1 MAEQSI
7 ESECDDVSNV
17 TAVSS
22 SSMNAALVRNVM
34 FYISEVDSEVVLEVV
49 DSEVVLAAQSPYFIV
64 PPTVCQVFFIS
75 EFCLNHLNLID
86 V

>member
-1 MAEQSI
+1 
-7 ESECDDVSNV
+7 
-17 TAVSS
+17 
-22 SSMNAALVRNVM
+22 M